1 MRSTR
6 NLGHSR
12 EEVVIS
18 QFIVLLIFAP
28 FFFYHPVVLA
38 QEGSGP
44 NLIEGAKK
52 EGQVVWYT
60 TMNVSQSKPVVDA
73 FQKKYPFVEPVLY
86 RAGGGALVNRVL
98 TEARAGKHDWDIVGG
113 RGEMILAF
121 KEKNLLASYVSPE
134 AQMIDSDLFDK
145 QGYWYTYY
153 VVPVVLGYNT
163 NLVKPDEIPRSYT
176 DLLEPKWKGKK
187 ISMDTESYLLLQGLI
202 SSWGKEKALSFMKQL
217 AAQEPVMM
225 RGTTERITMAA
236 AGEYPLVI
244 TYAHSLQRMA
254 SQGASIDWVA
264 LEPAVVEIDPL
275 MIAAKAP
282 HPHAARLFLNFLLSK
297 EGQEMLVRLERIPI
311 RRDVQP
317 QPARLFRGYQR
328 NVERPDDYKHFSENV
343 KLFET
348 IFKTR

>member
-1 MRSTR
+1 MIGR
-6 NLGHSR
+6 
-12 EEVVIS
+12 
-18 QFIVLLIFAP
+18 FITLLMLVALFVYTPSVLR
-28 FFFYHPVVLA
+28 A
-38 QEGSGP
+38 QEGSDSS
-44 NLIEGAKK
+44 LIEGAKK

-60 TMNVSQSKPVVDA
+60 TMNVSQSKPVMDA
-73 FQKKYPFVEPVLY
+73 FHKRYPFIETVLY
-86 RAGGGALVNRVL
+86 RAGGGALLNRVL
-98 TEARAGKHDWDIVGG
+98 TEARAGKYDWDVVGG

-121 KEKNLLASYVSPE
+121 KERNLLASYASPE

-163 NLVKPDEIPRSYT
+163 NLTKREEIPKSYT

-187 ISMDTESYLLLQGLI
+187 ISMDTEAYLLLQGLI
-202 SSWGKEKALSFMKQL
+202 SAWGKEKALNFMKQL

-244 TYAHSLQRMA
+244 TYAHSIQRMV
-254 SQGASIDWVA
+254 SKGASIDWVA

-275 MIAAKAP
+275 MIGAKAP

-297 EGQEMLVRLERIPI
+297 EGQEMLVRLQRIPV

-317 QPARLFRGYQR
+317 KPARLFRGYQR
-328 NVERPDDYKHFSENV
+328 IVERPGDYKDFSENV
-343 KLFET
+343 KLFEA